1 MSLIKL
7 SGNPSG
13 TGAFTIAAPNSN
25 TDRTLT
31 LPDATGT
38 VVTADGSG
46 TIQPTNISD
55 GTTTV
60 GTGYVVNGSAK
71 AWVNFSS
78 NGGGTASIR
87 SSFNVSSITDDATG
101 QHTATLTSSMSSANH
116 TPSLSGS
123 RVGSGDYRG
132 AINFRGSGGST
143 TIKSQ
148 TVQDTWTP
156 FDWDFVFYQTFGGLA

>member
-1 MSLIKL
+1 L
-7 SGNPSG
+7 SEIRATTISDAAG
-13 TGAFTIAAPNSN
+13 TGPIA
-25 TDRTLT
+25 LT
-31 LPDATGT
+31 GQSA
-38 VVTADGSG
+38 
-46 TIQPTNISD
+46 
-55 GTTTV
+55 
-60 GTGYVVNGSAK
+60 AK

-123 RVGSGDYRG
+123 RIGSGDYRG
-132 AINFRGSGGST
+132 AINFRGTGAST

-148 TVQDTWTP
+148 TTQDTWTNY
-156 FDWDFVFYQTFGGLA
+156 DWDFVFYQTHGDLA